1 MGWDIA
7 KPAGTEQV
15 RTGDEYI
22 REFKRDVQ
30 DAAQVEHI
38 FPVNIGDPKAHHSF
52 GYGDTASKPVAAY
65 AGRLY
70 FNTDTG
76 ILEYDDGAAPTPAWH
91 DLTASRDII
100 PAGTVMA
107 FIEASAPTGWTK
119 ITTQTDKML
128 RVVSGT
134 GGGSAGSWT
143 VTIVATTNHTHVIS
157 KLFTATH
164 TYGVNMF
171 DRGSDRTGIAV
182 VPDHSWTHTHPL
194 TSTGA
199 HTHVPEITWRPK
211 YVDCILCSKD

>member
-1 MGWDIA
+1 MAWDKS

-38 FPVNIGDPKAHHSF
+38 FPVNTGDPKAHHSF
-52 GYGDTASKPVAAY
+52 GYGDTASKPAAAF

-76 ILEYDDGAAPTPAWH
+76 ILEYDDGDGGSPAWH

-100 PAGTVMA
+100 PSGTVMA
-107 FIEASAPTGWTK
+107 FVEASAPTGWTK
-119 ITTQTDKML
+119 ITTHDDKML
-128 RVVSGT
+128 RVVNST

-143 VTIVATTNHTHVIS
+143 VPIDASVDHTHVIS
-157 KLFTATH
+157 KLITATH
-164 TYGVNMF
+164 SFSVFLFKSGGGNAIGVV
-171 DRGSDRTGIAV
+171 A
-182 VPDHSWTHTHPL
+182 DHSWTHTHAL

-199 HTHVPEITWRPK
+199 HTHTPENTWRPQ
-211 YVDCILCSKD
+211 YVDVILCSKD